1 MKEKRFKAIV
11 VLWGMILLILQA
23 LALINVTGLNPEWYT
38 QLQRFVVSG
47 IAMLTVGLVVAYM
60 ILSLDKKKL
69 GLIIG
74 MIAGAV
80 YILNFSIVSIIVG
93 ALFIIYC
100 VLMIKELNKKNIHLS
115 LWNYPYLQE
124 NSPIFKELAERGFFV
139 KNKEGQP
146 AMFKATADSEFLC
159 ACFDFTNP

>member
-1 MKEKRFKAIV
+1 
-11 VLWGMILLILQA
+11 
-23 LALINVTGLNPEWYT
+23 
-38 QLQRFVVSG
+38 
-47 IAMLTVGLVVAYM
+47 MLTVGLVVAYM

-100 VLMIKELNKKNIHLS
+100 VLMIKELNK
-115 LWNYPYLQE
+115 
-124 NSPIFKELAERGFFV
+124 
-139 KNKEGQP
+139 
-146 AMFKATADSEFLC
+146 DSEIKE
-159 ACFDFTNP
+159 TKTKSKSKKQSK

>member
-100 VLMIKELNKKNIHLS
+100 VLMIKELNKDS
-115 LWNYPYLQE
+115 
-124 NSPIFKELAERGFFV
+124 V
-139 KNKEGQP
+139 KVLKL
-146 AMFKATADSEFLC
+146 KK
-159 ACFDFTNP
+159 

>member
-100 VLMIKELNKKNIHLS
+100 FLMIKELNK
-115 LWNYPYLQE
+115 
-124 NSPIFKELAERGFFV
+124 
-139 KNKEGQP
+139 
-146 AMFKATADSEFLC
+146 DSEIKE
-159 ACFDFTNP
+159 TKTKSKSKKQSK

>member
-23 LALINVTGLNPEWYT
+23 LALFNVTGLNPEWYT

-100 VLMIKELNKKNIHLS
+100 VLMIKELNK
-115 LWNYPYLQE
+115 
-124 NSPIFKELAERGFFV
+124 
-139 KNKEGQP
+139 
-146 AMFKATADSEFLC
+146 DSEIKE
-159 ACFDFTNP
+159 TKTKSKSKKQSK

>member
-93 ALFIIYC
+93 ALFIISC
-100 VLMIKELNKKNIHLS
+100 VLMIKELNK
-115 LWNYPYLQE
+115 
-124 NSPIFKELAERGFFV
+124 
-139 KNKEGQP
+139 
-146 AMFKATADSEFLC
+146 DSEIKE
-159 ACFDFTNP
+159 TKTKSKSKKQSK

>member
-69 GLIIG
+69 GLIIV

-100 VLMIKELNKKNIHLS
+100 VLMIKELNK
-115 LWNYPYLQE
+115 
-124 NSPIFKELAERGFFV
+124 
-139 KNKEGQP
+139 
-146 AMFKATADSEFLC
+146 DSEIKE
-159 ACFDFTNP
+159 TKTKSKSKKQSK